1 MRIVR
6 SSQTYED
13 IVEIAAWLG
22 ADDLTVALRFYDS
35 YEASLE
41 TIRKT
46 PKIGSPKRSGDGEP
60 FRIWFVD
67 GFQKVLII
75 YHDGVDEIK
84 ILRVIH
90 SARDYSRFI

>member
-1 MRIVR
+1 M
-6 SSQTYED
+6 
-13 IVEIAAWLG
+13 EIAAWFG
-22 ADDLTVALRFYDS
+22 ADDPAVALRFFDS

-46 PKIGSPKRSGDGEP
+46 PKIGSPKRSRNGEP

-67 GFQKVLII
+67 GFENVLII
-75 YHDGVDEIK
+75 YHDGTDEIK

-90 SARDYSRFI
+90 SARDYLRFM

>member
-1 MRIVR
+1 MKIFR

-13 IVEIAAWLG
+13 IVEIAAWFG
-22 ADDLTVALRFYDS
+22 ADDPEIALRFYDA

-46 PKIGSPKRSGDGEP
+46 PKIGSPRSSRTGEP

-67 GFQKVLII
+67 GFDNVLII
-75 YHDGVDEIK
+75 YEAEDTEVK
-84 ILRVIH
+84 ILRVLH